1 MACLITSEAVETIR
15 RHAIAEYPRESCGL
29 LLGRDIDSIR
39 RIDEAIPAANVDA
52 AAARRFTIAPEDFL
66 AAERA
71 ARARGIEVVGF
82 YHSHPDAEPLPS
94 RSDVS
99 EGWEHYTYLIVAV
112 RQGRA
117 HDPRGFRLKGGT
129 FVEEPIVVSDPS
141 PKGTP

>member
-15 RHAIAEYPRESCGL
+15 RHSISEYPRESCGL
-29 LLGRDIDSIR
+29 LLGRDAHPIR
-39 RIDEAIPAANVDA
+39 RVDYAVSAANVDA
-52 AAARRFTIAPEDFL
+52 AASRRFTIAPDDFL

-82 YHSHPDAEPLPS
+82 YHSHPDGEALPS
-94 RSDVS
+94 RSDVL
-99 EGWEHYTYLIVAV
+99 EGWEHYTYLIVSV

-117 HDPRGFRLKGGT
+117 LDPRGFRLKGGT

-141 PKGTP
+141 PEGTP